1 MYKFYR
7 NLNAK
12 GGDMWSIQLNGEPVN
27 RAICIY
33 AENVSIKQPSGK
45 KFEQCLAGA
54 KRAVFAW
61 FKAENA
67 TVNNIPA
74 LPAEAVRINFNPKNN
89 DKYFH
94 VAGVKV
100 DFLKQCYLLDDGTAW
115 GVL

>member
-1 MYKFYR
+1 MFKLYR

-12 GGDMWSIQLNGEPVN
+12 GSDKWSLKLDTQPVSH
-27 RAICIY
+27 ATCTY
-33 AENVSIKQPSGK
+33 AENVKIKQPSGQGFIK
-45 KFEQCLAGA
+45 CLAGGH
-54 KRAVFAW
+54 RAVFAW
-61 FKAENA
+61 FKSDNA
-67 TVNNIPA
+67 TINNIPS
-74 LPAEAVRINFNPKNN
+74 LPDNAVRINFNPKNG